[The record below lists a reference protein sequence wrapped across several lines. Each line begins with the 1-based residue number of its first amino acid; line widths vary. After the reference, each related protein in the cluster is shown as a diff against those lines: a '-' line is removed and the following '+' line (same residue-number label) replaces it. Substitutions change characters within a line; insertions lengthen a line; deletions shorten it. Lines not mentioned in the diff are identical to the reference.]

1 MLLNVVQSAE
11 AKQPKVVELAVSQ
24 AKSLAVRVRP
34 RPPVA
39 LVSSEMSSLFLVMV
53 WPEMVR

>member
-1 MLLNVVQSAE
+1 MLLKLFQSAE
-11 AKQPKVVELAVSQ
+11 ARQPKTEAEAVSQ

-39 LVSSEMSSLFLVMV
+39 LVSSEMSSLFLVMI
-53 WPEMVR
+53 WPEMVN